1 MSERPS
7 KTATRLAI
15 RHYMAE
21 LWQQKLFTIP
31 TWLLVSTGSV
41 FTTFIPPLVIA
52 AFIRR
57 FDAGIPTLDQLMPY
71 LLAFGGIWYLGE
83 LLWRVAFVCLIQ
95 TESRGIR
102 NLYIRALDELRHKD
116 LGFFHDN
123 FAGSLTKKAIGYG
136 RSFETFMDTL
146 TFNVARYVFP
156 LIFASVILWRYSPW
170 VVIALFAMTAVM
182 VIIMIPLI
190 KRRKKLVDVR
200 EVASNHMAGHL
211 ADVIGNMD
219 AVQAFAHEDEE
230 QNRHIAN
237 VTDLMKKAA
246 RSWNYHTLKIDMS
259 TSPIYVL
266 VNVVGLALA
275 VLLSDQAATSATIF
289 VTFSY
294 FTNITMMFWEF
305 NRTYRN
311 LENAVADAAQFT
323 ELLLAPPAIQ
333 DPANPKPFEVTRG
346 EVDFKHVTF
355 AYDKRTHDP
364 LFSDFNL
371 RIAPGEKVA
380 LVGRSGGGKT
390 SITKL
395 LLRFVDINGGELLID
410 GQNIAHSKL
419 RDVRSSIA
427 YVPQEPSMFHRSI
440 RENIRYGRP
449 SATEEE
455 VIEAAKK
462 AHAHEFVSKLPEGY
476 ETMVGERGVK
486 LSGGQ
491 RQRIAIARA
500 IIKDSP
506 ILVLDEATSAL
517 DSESEKLIQSA
528 LWELMQ
534 NRTAIV
540 IAHRLSTIQKMDRIV
555 VLEEGA
561 IAEEGTHAELLKH
574 NGTYAKLWAHQSG
587 GFIEE

>member
-1 MSERPS
+1 MMITKN
-7 KTATRLAI
+7 KTASKLAV
-15 RHYMAE
+15 RHYVAE
-21 LWQQKLFTIP
+21 IWRQKAFSIP
-31 TWLLVSTGSV
+31 TYLLVSIGSV

-52 AFIRR
+52 AVIRR
-57 FDAGIPTLDQLMPY
+57 FGNNVPSLDDLLPY
-71 LLAFGGIWYLGE
+71 LALFAGTWFLGE
-83 LLWRVAFVCLIQ
+83 LLWRGAFLCLIQ
-95 TESRGIR
+95 TETRGIR
-102 NLYIRALDELRHKD
+102 NLYIRGLDELRHKD

-136 RSFETFMDTL
+136 RSFESFMDTI
-146 TFNVARYVFP
+146 TFNIAKYVFP
-156 LIFASVILWRYSPW
+156 LIFACIVLWRFSPW
-170 VVIALFAMTAVM
+170 VVIALFGMTILM
-182 VIIMIPLI
+182 VAIMMPMI
-190 KRRKKLVDVR
+190 KRRKKMVDAR
-200 EVASNHMAGHL
+200 EVASNHMAGHI

-219 AVQAFAHEDEE
+219 TVQAFAHEREE
-230 QNRHIAN
+230 QARHVAN

-259 TSPIYVL
+259 ISPIYVL
-266 VNVVGLALA
+266 INVVGLALA
-275 VLLSDQAATSATIF
+275 VLLSDNAATTATIF
-289 VTFSY
+289 VTFNY
-294 FTNITMMFWEF
+294 FTNITLMLWEF

-323 ELLLAPPAIQ
+323 ELLLSPPAIK
-333 DPANPKPFEVTRG
+333 DPENPKPFDVQRG
-346 EVDFKHVTF
+346 EVEFSHVNF
-355 AYDKRTHDP
+355 SYGKAKDP

-371 RIAPGEKVA
+371 HIAAGEKVA

-395 LLRFVDINGGELLID
+395 LLRFVDIDDGELLID

-419 RDVRSSIA
+419 NDVRLSIA

-440 RENIRYGRP
+440 RENIRYGRLNA
-449 SATEEE
+449 SDND
-455 VIEAAKK
+455 VVEAAKK
-462 AHAHEFVSKLPEGY
+462 AHAHDFISKLPEGY
-476 ETMVGERGVK
+476 DTMVGERGVK

-500 IIKDSP
+500 IIKDAP

-517 DSESEKLIQSA
+517 DSESEKLIQAA
-528 LWELMQ
+528 LWELMKD
-534 NRTAIV
+534 RTAIV

-555 VLEEGA
+555 VLESGDITEQGS
-561 IAEEGTHAELLKH
+561 HAELLKK